1 MLPSNPTVGA
11 SCDDPSLRGVTEMLY
26 GLGAAV
32 RARVAALRGQGS
44 FFWLDVSLS
53 ETSRDDLVDALAIP
67 ERALRALPGSGD
79 ATASRTFY
87 ADGESVVFAL
97 RCYVE
102 SETVADE
109 AAYRLRPLEAHVLV
123 TGEYLLT
130 LHEERVSL
138 PAALAP
144 DLPEERSQGYVVY
157 SVLDAMLATTSDA
170 LEEVEL
176 GLDAVGV
183 AWAEGGG
190 GRVVR
195 AQLREVG
202 PRIATMRRRVSA
214 EQAVLART
222 GVEIAALRGFDTR
235 DQSYFDRLYGQANR
249 LLTSI
254 DAAADATGMLLDL
267 QLNQR
272 SYLVSVLAT
281 IFLPLTFITGFFG
294 MNFGWMTDHIHTPI
308 AFWLLGFIVPLVT
321 AVLCWRLGVRLMS
334 GDFRQRR
341 P

>member
-1 MLPSNPTVGA
+1 
-11 SCDDPSLRGVTEMLY
+11 
-26 GLGAAV
+26 
-32 RARVAALRGQGS
+32 
-44 FFWLDVSLS
+44 
-53 ETSRDDLVDALAIP
+53 
-67 ERALRALPGSGD
+67 
-79 ATASRTFY
+79 
-87 ADGESVVFAL
+87 
-97 RCYVE
+97 
-102 SETVADE
+102 
-109 AAYRLRPLEAHVLV
+109 
-123 TGEYLLT
+123 LT

-144 DLPEERSQGYVVY
+144 DLPQERSQGYAVY

-183 AWAEGGG
+183 AFAERGD

-202 PRIATMRRRVSA
+202 PRIATMRHRVSA

-235 DQSYFDRLYGQANR
+235 DQSYFDRLYEQANR

-254 DAAADATGMLLDL
+254 EAAADATGMLLDL

-272 SYLVSVLAT
+272 SYLVSVLAM

-294 MNFGWMTDHIHTPI
+294 MNFGWMTDHIDSQI
-308 AFWLLGFIVPLVT
+308 AFWLLGFISPLVI

-334 GDFRQRR
+334 GDLRQRR